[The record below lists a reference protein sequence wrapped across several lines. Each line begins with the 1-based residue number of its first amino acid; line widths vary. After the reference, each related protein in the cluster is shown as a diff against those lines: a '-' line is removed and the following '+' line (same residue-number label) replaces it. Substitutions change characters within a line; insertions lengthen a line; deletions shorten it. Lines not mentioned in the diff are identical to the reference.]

1 MQDKVVIVTAP
12 SGGGKTTIV
21 KELLAHFPQLEFSVS
36 ACNRVPRPGELE
48 GKDYFF
54 LTTEEFRDRIR
65 NHEFAEW
72 EEVYPGY
79 FYGTLLSEI
88 RRIHKD
94 DKVVIFDV
102 DVKGALNLKKFFDKK
117 SFCLFIKPPSEEVLL
132 ERLRMRGTESEE
144 KIEMRMARALS
155 ELQYEKYFDEI
166 IYNEDLP
173 EAIEK
178 ARGAVGEFLS
188 NKRRK

>member
-21 KELLAHFPQLEFSVS
+21 KELLAHFPQLEFSIS
-36 ACNRVPRPGELE
+36 ACTRAPRPGE
-48 GKDYFF
+48 KKDTDYFF
-54 LTTEEFRDRIR
+54 LTTEEFKNKIR

-88 RRIHKD
+88 HRIHAAGKT
-94 DKVVIFDV
+94 VIFDV
-102 DVKGALNLKKFFDKK
+102 DVKGALSLKEFFGKK
-117 SFCLFIKPPSEEVLL
+117 ALSVFIKPPSEKILL
-132 ERLRMRGTESEE
+132 DRLRGRGTESEE
-144 KIEMRMARALS
+144 KIEIRMARALS
-155 ELQYEKYFDEI
+155 ELQYEKSFDKI

-173 EAIEK
+173 K
-178 ARGAVGEFLS
+178 AVEDAKDAVGEFLS
-188 NKRRK
+188 NKRRI